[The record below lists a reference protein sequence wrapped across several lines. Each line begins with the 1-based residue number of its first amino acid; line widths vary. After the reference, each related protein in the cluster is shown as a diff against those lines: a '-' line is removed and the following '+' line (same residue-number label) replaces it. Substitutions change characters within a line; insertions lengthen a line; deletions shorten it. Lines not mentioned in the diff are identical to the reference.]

1 MMKIWLII
9 VLVIILSS
17 VLVMGYLG
25 FVPGLSAVM
34 GSNKPRDLGVKYT
47 QADLNSLMAKNGIQD
62 AALPDTNNPAG
73 SLVYSGSKA
82 VKADFTQAEL
92 TARMADNEKIKF
104 NPVSDTQLKINPD
117 GTAEVSGIMDLN
129 MVGDGATAFGMAKED
144 FEKIMPYLDQAKA
157 LNSKPAFYAK
167 GKVSVVNN
175 QLSMDLDKAEIGRMP
190 LPLDQIP
197 MDTVTSEFED
207 LMGNV
212 EGLNIKSLQFEDGK
226 MSFDG
231 TLPAKVSSARKAVAL
246 P

>member
-1 MMKIWLII
+1 MKTWMII
-9 VLVIILSS
+9 VLVIILVP
-17 VLVMGYLG
+17 VLTLGYLG
-25 FVPGLSAVM
+25 FVPGLSTVM
-34 GSNKPRDLGVKYT
+34 GSNRPRDLGVRYT
-47 QADLNSLMAKNGIQD
+47 QADLSSLMAKNGIQD
-62 AALPDTNNPAG
+62 VALPDTSNPAG
-73 SLVYSGSKA
+73 SLIYSGSKA

-104 NPVSDTQLKINPD
+104 NPISDTQLKINAD

-129 MVGDGATAFGMAKED
+129 MVGDGATAFGMPKGD
-144 FEKIMPYLDQAKA
+144 FDRIMPYLDKAKA

-175 QLSMDLDKAEIGRMP
+175 QLSMDVKEAEIGRMP

-197 MDTVTSEFED
+197 MDTVTSEFES

-212 EGLNIKSLQFEDGK
+212 EGLNIKSLQFENGK

-231 TLPAKVSSARKAVAL
+231 TLPAKVSSARK
-246 P
+246 